1 MRGGSFDTGQQLLYE
16 EKIDRNKLFKSSKII
31 KYFIVQIYPE
41 FRAIVEIRKSERQG
55 SRPCGQSFA

>member
-1 MRGGSFDTGQQLLYE
+1 MRGGRFGTGQQLLYE

-41 FRAIVEIRKSERQG
+41 FRAQNKSHLFLMLFG
-55 SRPCGQSFA
+55 LLP